1 MTENIGA
8 GGAPFNSTIPSLSD
22 NADIQAALRYYHY
35 GADTNDPGSL
45 LGNGTENFIAGHLQ
59 TLENTKLGQAPTSL
73 AASANLNDYTTTGF
87 YVQANTPSGS
97 NYPSANAGVLT
108 VISDGTNVFQ
118 EYQVVGASESG
129 SASSTNKTWWRFYYG
144 GSWKVWRS
152 FVTSGEFTTLGDAR
166 YYTQTVANS
175 TFLTQANAASTYLTI
190 SAADSRQYVSEN
202 VQTGDY
208 TLALS
213 DVSKVVAVNSASTTT
228 VTIPLNSAT
237 AFPIGTILNVYAVG
251 TGEVRVAASTGVTL
265 RPYGTGSGDGTIKL
279 YSQYT
284 EISLRKRDTNEWV
297 ASGNFLEV

>member
-8 GGAPFNSTIPSLSD
+8 VGAPFNSVIPSLSD

-35 GADTNDPGSL
+35 GADTNDPGAL
-45 LGNGTENFIAGHLQ
+45 AGDGTEDFIAGHLQ
-59 TLENTKLGQAPTSL
+59 TLENTKLGQDPTDL
-73 AASANLNDYTTTGF
+73 VASANLNDYTTTGF

-97 NYPSANAGVLT
+97 DYPAAYAGVLT

-118 EYQVVGASESG
+118 QYQVVGVAESG

-144 GSWKVWRS
+144 GSWKVWRT

-166 YYTQTVANS
+166 YYTQTLANS
-175 TFLTQANAASTYLTI
+175 TFLSQASATANYLTI
-190 SAADSRQYVSEN
+190 AAADARQYVSEN

-208 TLALS
+208 TMALT
-213 DVSKVVAVNSASTTT
+213 DVSKVIAMNSTSTTT
-228 VTIPLNSAT
+228 LTIPLNSSV
-237 AFPIGTILNVYAVG
+237 AFPTGTIINVYAVG
-251 TGEVRVAASTGVTL
+251 TGEVRVAPAVGVTL
-265 RPYGTGSGDGTIKL
+265 RPFGTSTIKL
-279 YSQYT
+279 YDQYT